1 MNFRSLDVQMST
13 NHGFVPFGCYE
24 MPMDQL
30 PVTYITPDQSTAIT
44 APVFHHSPPLLAFPA
59 DERTVYGY
67 LLLMNSS

>member
-1 MNFRSLDVQMST
+1 MAT

-30 PVTYITPDQSTAIT
+30 PVAYITPDQSTAIT

-59 DERTVYGY
+59 DERTVYG
-67 LLLMNSS
+67 